1 MSEVLTT
8 QSLSI
13 GYTKQKPLVSN
24 LNLTLHSGAL
34 TILTGE
40 NGTGKSTLLKTIT
53 KIIKPLDGKIF
64 IKGID
69 LSQISAAQM
78 AEKAAV
84 VLTDRLSSE
93 NFTALE
99 VISFGRSPYTG
110 FFGRL
115 TQKDYS
121 IIKGVAEDLKI
132 EPLLNLNF
140 YELSDGQKQKVLIA
154 KALAQQTEIIILDE
168 PTAFLDFKA
177 KDEIFALLK
186 KIAAEKNIAILVSTH
201 DIYQAAKYGNE
212 FWVMENND
220 ITVTKNNPYFSV
232 TNPSSE
238 ILGQLS

>member
-8 QSLSI
+8 HSLSI
-13 GYTKQKPLVSN
+13 GYTKQKALISD
-24 LNLTLHSGAL
+24 LNLTLRSGAL

-64 IKGID
+64 VNGTD

-132 EPLLNLNF
+132 EQLQNLNF

-186 KIAAEKNIAILVSTH
+186 KIAAEKDIAVLASTH

-212 FWVMENND
+212 FWIMDHYSLRVE
-220 ITVTKNNPYFSV
+220 
-232 TNPSSE
+232 TNPSSV
-238 ILGQLS
+238 ISGSLS

>member
-1 MSEVLTT
+1 MSEILTT

-24 LNLTLHSGAL
+24 LNLTLRSGAL

-64 IKGID
+64 VNGTD

-121 IIKGVAEDLKI
+121 IIKGVAKELKI
-132 EPLLNLNF
+132 ESLLEKNF

-154 KALAQQTEIIILDE
+154 KALAQQTEVIILDE

-220 ITVTKNNPYFSV
+220 ITVTKNNPHFSV

>member
-1 MSEVLTT
+1 MSEILTT
-8 QSLSI
+8 HSLSI
-13 GYTKQKPLVSN
+13 GYSKQKPLISD
-24 LNLTLHSGAL
+24 LNLTLRSGAL

-64 IKGID
+64 VNGTD

-132 EPLLNLNF
+132 EQLLNLNF

-186 KIAAEKNIAILVSTH
+186 KIAAEKDIAVLASTH

-212 FWVMENND
+212 FWIMDNYSLRVE
-220 ITVTKNNPYFSV
+220 
-232 TNPSSE
+232 TNPSSV
-238 ILGQLS
+238 ISGSLS

>member
-1 MSEVLTT
+1 MSEILTT
-8 QSLSI
+8 HSLSI
-13 GYTKQKPLVSN
+13 GYSKQKPLISD
-24 LNLTLHSGAL
+24 LNLTLRSGAL

-64 IKGID
+64 VNGTD

-78 AEKAAV
+78 AENAAV

-132 EPLLNLNF
+132 EQLLNLNF

-186 KIAAEKNIAILVSTH
+186 KIAAEKDIAVLASTH

-212 FWVMENND
+212 FWIMDNYSLRVE
-220 ITVTKNNPYFSV
+220 
-232 TNPSSE
+232 TNPSSV
-238 ILGQLS
+238 ISGSLS

>member
-1 MSEVLTT
+1 MSDVLTT
-8 QSLSI
+8 NSLSI
-13 GYTKQKPLVSN
+13 GYSKQKPLISN
-24 LNLTLHSGAL
+24 LNITLRSGAL

-64 IKGID
+64 INGID
-69 LSQISAAQM
+69 ITQISAAKM

-84 VLTDRLSSE
+84 VLTDKLSSE
-93 NFTALE
+93 NFTVLE

-115 TQKDYS
+115 SQKDYS

-132 EPLLNLNF
+132 EHLLNLNF

-186 KIAAEKNIAILVSTH
+186 KIAAEKNIAVLVSTH

-212 FWVMENND
+212 FWVMK
-220 ITVTKNNPYFSV
+220 KNHLFSV
-232 TNPSSE
+232 TNPSSD

>member
-1 MSEVLTT
+1 MSEILTT
-8 QSLSI
+8 HSLSI

-24 LNLTLHSGAL
+24 LNLTLRSGAL

-64 IKGID
+64 VNGTD

-132 EPLLNLNF
+132 EQLQNLNF

-186 KIAAEKNIAILVSTH
+186 KIAAEKDIAVLASTH

-212 FWVMENND
+212 FWIMDHYSLRVE
-220 ITVTKNNPYFSV
+220 
-232 TNPSSE
+232 TNPSSV
-238 ILGQLS
+238 ISGSLS

>member
-1 MSEVLTT
+1 MSDVLTT
-8 QSLSI
+8 NSLSI
-13 GYTKQKPLVSN
+13 GYSKRKPLISN
-24 LNLTLHSGAL
+24 LNITLRSGAL
-34 TILTGE
+34 TIITGE

-64 IKGID
+64 INGID
-69 LSQISAAQM
+69 ITQISAAQM

-84 VLTDRLSSE
+84 VLTDKLSSE
-93 NFTALE
+93 NFTAME

-115 TQKDYS
+115 SQKDYS

-132 EPLLNLNF
+132 EHLLNLNF

-186 KIAAEKNIAILVSTH
+186 KIAAEKNIAVLVSTH

-212 FWVMENND
+212 FWVMK
-220 ITVTKNNPYFSV
+220 KNHLFSV
-232 TNPSSE
+232 TNPSSD

>member
-1 MSEVLTT
+1 MSEILTT
-8 QSLSI
+8 HSLSI
-13 GYTKQKPLVSN
+13 GYSKQKPLISD
-24 LNLTLHSGAL
+24 LNLTLRSGAL

-64 IKGID
+64 INGID

-78 AEKAAV
+78 AENAAV

-132 EPLLNLNF
+132 EQLLNLNF

-186 KIAAEKNIAILVSTH
+186 KIAAEKDIAVLASTH

-212 FWVMENND
+212 FWIMDNYSLRVE
-220 ITVTKNNPYFSV
+220 
-232 TNPSSE
+232 TNPSSV
-238 ILGQLS
+238 ITGSLS

>member
-1 MSEVLTT
+1 MSEILTT
-8 QSLSI
+8 HSLSI
-13 GYTKQKPLVSN
+13 GYSKQKPLVSN
-24 LNLTLHSGAL
+24 LNLTLRSGAL
-34 TILTGE
+34 TILTGK

-64 IKGID
+64 VNGTD

-93 NFTALE
+93 NFSALE

-132 EPLLNLNF
+132 EQLLNLNF

-186 KIAAEKNIAILVSTH
+186 KIAAEKDIAVLASTH

-212 FWVMENND
+212 FWIMNNYSLR
-220 ITVTKNNPYFSV
+220 VE
-232 TNPSSE
+232 TNPSSV
-238 ILGQLS
+238 ISGSLS

>member
-1 MSEVLTT
+1 MSEILTT
-8 QSLSI
+8 HSLSI
-13 GYTKQKPLVSN
+13 GYSKQKPLISD
-24 LNLTLHSGAL
+24 LNLTLRSGAL

-64 IKGID
+64 VTGTD
-69 LSQISAAQM
+69 LSLISAAQM

-121 IIKGVAEDLKI
+121 IIKGVAENLKI
-132 EPLLNLNF
+132 EQLLNLNF

-186 KIAAEKNIAILVSTH
+186 KIAAEKDIAVLASTH

-212 FWVMENND
+212 FWIMDNYSLLVE
-220 ITVTKNNPYFSV
+220 
-232 TNPSSE
+232 TNPSSV
-238 ILGQLS
+238 ISGSLS

>member
-1 MSEVLTT
+1 MSEILTT
-8 QSLSI
+8 HSLTI
-13 GYTKQKPLVSN
+13 GYSKQKPLISN
-24 LNLTLHSGAL
+24 LNLTLRSGAL

-64 IKGID
+64 INGTD
-69 LSQISAAQM
+69 LSLISAAQM

-132 EPLLNLNF
+132 EQLLNLNF

-186 KIAAEKNIAILVSTH
+186 KIAAEKDIAVLASTH

-212 FWVMENND
+212 FWIMDNYSLRVE
-220 ITVTKNNPYFSV
+220 
-232 TNPSSE
+232 TNPSSV
-238 ILGQLS
+238 ISGSLS

>member
-1 MSEVLTT
+1 MSEILTT
-8 QSLSI
+8 HSLSI
-13 GYTKQKPLVSN
+13 GYTKQKPLISD
-24 LNLTLHSGAL
+24 LNLTLRSGAL

-64 IKGID
+64 VNGID

-78 AEKAAV
+78 AENAAV

-132 EPLLNLNF
+132 EQLLNLNF

-186 KIAAEKNIAILVSTH
+186 KIAAEKDIAVLASTH

-212 FWVMENND
+212 FWIMDNYSLRVE
-220 ITVTKNNPYFSV
+220 
-232 TNPSSE
+232 TNPSSV
-238 ILGQLS
+238 ISGSLS

>member
-1 MSEVLTT
+1 MSEILTT
-8 QSLSI
+8 HSLSI
-13 GYTKQKPLVSN
+13 GYSKQKALISD
-24 LNLTLHSGAL
+24 LNLTLRSGAL

-64 IKGID
+64 VNGID

-78 AEKAAV
+78 AENAAV

-132 EPLLNLNF
+132 EQLLNLNF

-186 KIAAEKNIAILVSTH
+186 KIAAEKDIAVLASTH

-212 FWVMENND
+212 FWIMDNYSLRVE
-220 ITVTKNNPYFSV
+220 
-232 TNPSSE
+232 TNPSSV
-238 ILGQLS
+238 ISGSLS

>member
-1 MSEVLTT
+1 MSEILTT
-8 QSLSI
+8 HSLSI
-13 GYTKQKPLVSN
+13 GYTKQKPLISD
-24 LNLTLHSGAL
+24 LNLTLRSGAL

-64 IKGID
+64 VNGTD

-93 NFTALE
+93 NFTAEE

-132 EPLLNLNF
+132 EQLLNLNF

-186 KIAAEKNIAILVSTH
+186 KIAAEKDIAVLASTH

-212 FWVMENND
+212 FWIMDNYSLRVE
-220 ITVTKNNPYFSV
+220 
-232 TNPSSE
+232 TNPSSV
-238 ILGQLS
+238 ISGSLS

>member
-1 MSEVLTT
+1 MSEILTT
-8 QSLSI
+8 HSLSI
-13 GYTKQKPLVSN
+13 GYSKQKPLISD
-24 LNLTLHSGAL
+24 LNLTLRSGAL

-64 IKGID
+64 VNGID
-69 LSQISAAQM
+69 LSQISATQM
-78 AEKAAV
+78 AENAAV

-121 IIKGVAEDLKI
+121 IIKGVAEDLRI
-132 EPLLNLNF
+132 EQLLNLNF

-186 KIAAEKNIAILVSTH
+186 KIAAEKDIAVLASTH

-212 FWVMENND
+212 FWIMDNYSLRVE
-220 ITVTKNNPYFSV
+220 
-232 TNPSSE
+232 TNPSSV
-238 ILGQLS
+238 ISGSLS

>member
-1 MSEVLTT
+1 MSEILTT
-8 QSLSI
+8 HSLSI
-13 GYTKQKPLVSN
+13 GYSKQKPLISD
-24 LNLTLHSGAL
+24 LNLTLRSGAL

-64 IKGID
+64 VNGTD

-121 IIKGVAEDLKI
+121 IIKGVAEDLRI
-132 EPLLNLNF
+132 EQLLNLNF

-186 KIAAEKNIAILVSTH
+186 KIAAEKDIAVLASTH

-212 FWVMENND
+212 FWIMDNYSLRVE
-220 ITVTKNNPYFSV
+220 
-232 TNPSSE
+232 TNPSSV
-238 ILGQLS
+238 ISGSLS

>member
-8 QSLSI
+8 HSLSI
-13 GYTKQKPLVSN
+13 GYTKQKPLISD
-24 LNLTLHSGAL
+24 LNLTLRSGAL

-64 IKGID
+64 VNGTD

-132 EPLLNLNF
+132 EQLLNLNF
-140 YELSDGQKQKVLIA
+140 YELSDGQKQKVLIT

-186 KIAAEKNIAILVSTH
+186 KIAAEKDIAVLASTH

-212 FWVMENND
+212 FWIMDNYSLRVE
-220 ITVTKNNPYFSV
+220 
-232 TNPSSE
+232 TNPSSV
-238 ILGQLS
+238 ISGSLS

>member
-1 MSEVLTT
+1 MSEILTT
-8 QSLSI
+8 HSLSI
-13 GYTKQKPLVSN
+13 GYSKQKPLISD
-24 LNLTLHSGAL
+24 LNLTLRSGAL

-64 IKGID
+64 VNGTD

-78 AEKAAV
+78 AENAAV

-186 KIAAEKNIAILVSTH
+186 KIAAEKDIAVLASTH

-212 FWVMENND
+212 FWIMDNYSLRVE
-220 ITVTKNNPYFSV
+220 
-232 TNPSSE
+232 TNPSSV
-238 ILGQLS
+238 ISGSLS

>member
-1 MSEVLTT
+1 MSEILTT
-8 QSLSI
+8 HSLSI
-13 GYTKQKPLVSN
+13 GYSKQKPLISD
-24 LNLTLHSGAL
+24 LNLTLRSGAL

-64 IKGID
+64 VNGTD

-93 NFTALE
+93 NFTAEE

-110 FFGRL
+110 FFGHL
-115 TQKDYS
+115 TKNDYS
-121 IIKGVAEDLKI
+121 IIKGVAAELKI
-132 EPLLNLNF
+132 EPLLPKQF

-186 KIAAEKNIAILVSTH
+186 KIAAEKNIAVLVSTH
-201 DIYQAAKYGNE
+201 DIFQAQKYADE
-212 FWVMENND
+212 FWIMENEEVK
-220 ITVTKNNPYFSV
+220 VTQTFDLALV
-232 TNPSSE
+232 
-238 ILGQLS
+238 

>member
-1 MSEVLTT
+1 MSEILTT
-8 QSLSI
+8 HSLSI
-13 GYTKQKPLVSN
+13 GYSKQKPLISDLN
-24 LNLTLHSGAL
+24 LNLRSGAL

-64 IKGID
+64 VNGID

-78 AEKAAV
+78 AENAAV
-84 VLTDRLSSE
+84 VLTDRISSE
-93 NFTALE
+93 NFTAEE

-132 EPLLNLNF
+132 EQLLNLNF

-186 KIAAEKNIAILVSTH
+186 KIAAEKDIAVLASTH

-212 FWVMENND
+212 FWIMDNYSLRVE
-220 ITVTKNNPYFSV
+220 
-232 TNPSSE
+232 TNPSSV
-238 ILGQLS
+238 ISGSLS

>member
-1 MSEVLTT
+1 MSEILTT
-8 QSLSI
+8 HSLSI
-13 GYTKQKPLVSN
+13 GYSKQKPLISDLN
-24 LNLTLHSGAL
+24 LNLRSGAL

-40 NGTGKSTLLKTIT
+40 NGTGKSSLLKTIT

-64 IKGID
+64 VNGID

-132 EPLLNLNF
+132 EQLLNLNF

-186 KIAAEKNIAILVSTH
+186 KIAAEKDIAVLASTH

-212 FWVMENND
+212 FWIMDNYSLRVE
-220 ITVTKNNPYFSV
+220 
-232 TNPSSE
+232 TNPSSV
-238 ILGQLS
+238 ISGSLS

>member
-1 MSEVLTT
+1 MSEILTT
-8 QSLSI
+8 HSLSI
-13 GYTKQKPLVSN
+13 GYSKQKPLISD
-24 LNLTLHSGAL
+24 LNLTLRSGAL

-64 IKGID
+64 VNGTD

-78 AEKAAV
+78 AENAAV

-93 NFTALE
+93 NFTAEE

-132 EPLLNLNF
+132 EQLLNLNF

-186 KIAAEKNIAILVSTH
+186 KIAAEKDIAVLASTH

-212 FWVMENND
+212 FWIMDHYSLRVE
-220 ITVTKNNPYFSV
+220 
-232 TNPSSE
+232 TNPSSV
-238 ILGQLS
+238 ISGSLS

>member
-1 MSEVLTT
+1 MSEILTT
-8 QSLSI
+8 HSLSI

-24 LNLTLHSGAL
+24 LNLTLRSGAL

-64 IKGID
+64 VNGTD

-78 AEKAAV
+78 AENAAV

-115 TQKDYS
+115 SQKDYS

-132 EPLLNLNF
+132 EQLLNLNF

-186 KIAAEKNIAILVSTH
+186 KIAAEKDIAVLASTH

-212 FWVMENND
+212 FWIMDNYSLRVE
-220 ITVTKNNPYFSV
+220 
-232 TNPSSE
+232 TNPSSV
-238 ILGQLS
+238 ISGSLS

>member
-186 KIAAEKNIAILVSTH
+186 KIAAGKNIAILVSTH

>member
-1 MSEVLTT
+1 MSEILTT
-8 QSLSI
+8 HSLSI
-13 GYTKQKPLVSN
+13 GYSKQKPLISD
-24 LNLTLHSGAL
+24 LNLTLRSGAL

-64 IKGID
+64 VTGID

-93 NFTALE
+93 NFTAEE

-132 EPLLNLNF
+132 EQLLNLNF

-186 KIAAEKNIAILVSTH
+186 KIAAEKDIAVLASTH

-212 FWVMENND
+212 FWIMDNYSLRVE
-220 ITVTKNNPYFSV
+220 
-232 TNPSSE
+232 TNPSSV
-238 ILGQLS
+238 ISGSLS

>member
-1 MSEVLTT
+1 MSEILTT
-8 QSLSI
+8 HSLSI
-13 GYTKQKPLVSN
+13 GYSKQKPLIN
-24 LNLTLHSGAL
+24 DLNLTLRSGAL

-64 IKGID
+64 INGTD

-78 AEKAAV
+78 AENAAV

-132 EPLLNLNF
+132 EQLLNLNF

-186 KIAAEKNIAILVSTH
+186 KIAAEKDIAVLASTH

-212 FWVMENND
+212 FWIMDHYSLRVE
-220 ITVTKNNPYFSV
+220 
-232 TNPSSE
+232 TNPSSV
-238 ILGQLS
+238 ITGSLS

>member
-1 MSEVLTT
+1 MSEILTT
-8 QSLSI
+8 HSLSI
-13 GYTKQKPLVSN
+13 GYSKQKPLISD
-24 LNLTLHSGAL
+24 LNLTLRSGAL

-64 IKGID
+64 VNGID

-78 AEKAAV
+78 AENAAV

-115 TQKDYS
+115 SQKDYS

-132 EPLLNLNF
+132 EQLLNLNF

-186 KIAAEKNIAILVSTH
+186 KIAAEKDIAVLASTH

-212 FWVMENND
+212 FWIMNNYSLR
-220 ITVTKNNPYFSV
+220 VE
-232 TNPSSE
+232 TNPSSV
-238 ILGQLS
+238 ISGSLS

>member
-8 QSLSI
+8 HSLSI

-53 KIIKPLDGKIF
+53 KIIKPLEGKIL
-64 IKGID
+64 IKGTN
-69 LSQISAAQM
+69 LENISSAQM
-78 AEKAAV
+78 AQQAAV

-93 NFTALE
+93 NFTAEE

-110 FFGRL
+110 FFGHL
-115 TQKDYS
+115 TKNDYS
-121 IIKGVAEDLKI
+121 IIKGVAAELKI
-132 EPLLNLNF
+132 EPLLPKQF

-154 KALAQQTEIIILDE
+154 KALAQQTKIIILDE

-186 KIAAEKNIAILVSTH
+186 KIAAEKNIAVLVSTH
-201 DIYQAAKYGNE
+201 DIFQAQKYADE
-212 FWVMENND
+212 FWIMENEEVK
-220 ITVTKNNPYFSV
+220 VTQTIDLALV
-232 TNPSSE
+232 
-238 ILGQLS
+238 

>member
-1 MSEVLTT
+1 MSEILTT
-8 QSLSI
+8 HSLSI
-13 GYTKQKPLVSN
+13 GYTKQKPLISD
-24 LNLTLHSGAL
+24 LNLTLRSGAL
-34 TILTGE
+34 TILTGK

-64 IKGID
+64 VNGTN
-69 LSQISAAQM
+69 LSQISAVQM
-78 AEKAAV
+78 AENAAV

-115 TQKDYS
+115 SQKDYS

-132 EPLLNLNF
+132 EQLLNLNF

-186 KIAAEKNIAILVSTH
+186 KIAAEKDIAVLASTH

-212 FWVMENND
+212 FWIMDNYSLRVE
-220 ITVTKNNPYFSV
+220 
-232 TNPSSE
+232 TNPSSV
-238 ILGQLS
+238 ISGSLS